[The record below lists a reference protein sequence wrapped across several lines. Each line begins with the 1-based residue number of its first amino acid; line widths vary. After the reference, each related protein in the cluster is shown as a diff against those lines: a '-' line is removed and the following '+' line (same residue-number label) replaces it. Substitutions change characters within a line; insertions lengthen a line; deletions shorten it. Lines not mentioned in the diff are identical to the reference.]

1 MEENF
6 SMIRSMTA
14 FTRNE
19 IKRDWGHAV
28 WEIRSVNQRYLEI
41 YLRIPELFRSL
52 EPQIRQLITKKLT
65 RGKIECFLRFDNNS
79 QFLLNIN
86 RLLVQ
91 QLLKI
96 GNFLQ
101 SKISGKGVINIFD
114 ILRWPGVI
122 VTEELDFNSIGTELL
137 TELDIT
143 IDDLINIR
151 EIEGS
156 SLKYFIEQRLLNVS
170 NELAKVRLL
179 LPTIIKL
186 QHERLV
192 KKFNETK
199 IKLEDNM
206 VFQEIMLIVQRCDV
220 AEELDR
226 LQTHI
231 NHIYHII
238 NKNEP
243 IGRRLD
249 FIMQELNRESN
260 TLSSKSINYDLT
272 SSAIEIKV
280 LIEQMREQIQNIE

>member
-1 MEENF
+1 
-6 SMIRSMTA
+6 MIRSMTA